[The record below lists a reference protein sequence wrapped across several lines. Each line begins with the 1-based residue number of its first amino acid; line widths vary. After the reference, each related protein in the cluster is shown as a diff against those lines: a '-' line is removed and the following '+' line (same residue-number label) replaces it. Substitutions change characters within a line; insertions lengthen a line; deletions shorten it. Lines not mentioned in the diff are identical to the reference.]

1 MKNITEL
8 GIFEF
13 TQNTNVS
20 VTQKNLRKFNL
31 RAKLST
37 NIKSNKKNKIYL
49 LKNKFRKKKIIS
61 YN

>member
-1 MKNITEL
+1 MDKRL
-8 GIFEF
+8 
-13 TQNTNVS
+13 
-20 VTQKNLRKFNL
+20 QKNLRKFNL

-49 LKNKFRKKKIIS
+49 LENKFRKKKIIS